1 MANQDNRPVTK
12 QDSASEV
19 NLLDIFFYLLRYW
32 YLYVLSVG
40 LIVAL
45 ALYRNAKQPYVYE
58 SSVQIFIKDAS
69 QRAMMDADVLRFAR
83 TNRLNLDNERM
94 QLISRRV
101 IERTVKMANAHVF
114 YKAQEGLRQ
123 IELYNEAPFSMKFLD
138 TLDRA
143 TSFVVR
149 YSDAGHALV
158 VPAGREKA
166 VTVPLNV
173 PVKIGEERF
182 IIEPRDNYN
191 SKWKHSSVQVQRASF
206 SQTVRYYQ
214 KAVTIT
220 QPANRAST
228 LTLDLQDQNKKRAL
242 DILLAQVAAY
252 NQEELDMRNQVAKN
266 TADFVNDRLATLS
279 QELGLVEGDMERFLI
294 SNRTIDFDSKVGRFN
309 SRSAETE
316 TQALEIETQLKLVSY
331 MLSQINSAGKQYGYL
346 PLNVAASD
354 PALDG
359 YISQYNQ
366 LKSQRDKLIEGAGG
380 STENPVITEYDRALD
395 ELRRSAIESLN
406 QRAALLRARLK
417 DTEGIQSS
425 LLSKLP
431 EVSNQGREKADID
444 RRLEIRQAL
453 YTELLNKRE
462 EYALRQAMTQDSATI
477 LDMNDAPA
485 PPISPNTTRA
495 VRILWTESRFLS
507 LVIFLRKR
515 RLVVVIHVV
524 LVSRALMRR
533 LRLSVSSVRISV
545 SWLTLVKVN
554 QRRRSS
560 LPRLVSLQ
568 VNLMCLIT

>member
-1 MANQDNRPVTK
+1 MANQDNRPAVK
-12 QDSASEV
+12 QDSASEI

-40 LIVAL
+40 LIVAFS
-45 ALYRNAKQPYVYE
+45 LYRNAKQPYVYE
-58 SSVQIFIKDAS
+58 SSVKIFIKDAS

-83 TNRLNLDNERM
+83 TNRLNMDNEQM
-94 QLISRRV
+94 QLTSRRV

-114 YKAQEGLRQ
+114 YKAQQGLRQ
-123 IELYNEAPFSMKFLD
+123 IELYNESPFSMKFLD

-149 YSDAGHALV
+149 YGDAGHALV
-158 VPAGREKA
+158 IPAGRKKA
-166 VTVPLNV
+166 ITVPLNV

-182 IIEPRDNYN
+182 IIEPRDSYN
-191 SKWKHSSVQVQRASF
+191 SPWEHASIQVQRASF

-220 QPANRAST
+220 QPVNRAST

-266 TADFVNDRLATLS
+266 TADFVNERLATLS

-331 MLSQINSAGKQYGYL
+331 MLSQITSSGRQYGYL
-346 PLNVAASD
+346 PLNIAAPD

-380 STENPVITEYDRALD
+380 STENPVISEYDRALD
-395 ELRRSAIESLN
+395 ELRRSAVESLN

-431 EVSNQGREKADID
+431 
-444 RRLEIRQAL
+444 
-453 YTELLNKRE
+453 
-462 EYALRQAMTQDSATI
+462 
-477 LDMNDAPA
+477 
-485 PPISPNTTRA
+485 
-495 VRILWTESRFLS
+495 
-507 LVIFLRKR
+507 
-515 RLVVVIHVV
+515 
-524 LVSRALMRR
+524 
-533 LRLSVSSVRISV
+533 
-545 SWLTLVKVN
+545 
-554 QRRRSS
+554 
-560 LPRLVSLQ
+560 
-568 VNLMCLIT
+568 